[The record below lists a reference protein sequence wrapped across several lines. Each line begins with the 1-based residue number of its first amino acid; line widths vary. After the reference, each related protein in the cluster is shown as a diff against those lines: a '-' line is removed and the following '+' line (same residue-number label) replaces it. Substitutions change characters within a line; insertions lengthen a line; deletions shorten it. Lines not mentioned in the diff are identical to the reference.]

1 MGSWRLVYDGRY
13 RLIVGYDPELRSGG
27 FQVEPMAVKPEEAVR
42 MQRERPP
49 ILYDVRKNE
58 RDNLASDYPEIVG
71 RLVEYLQNSE
81 A

>member
-1 MGSWRLVYDGRY
+1 MDMTPQMQP
-13 RLIVGYDPELRSGG
+13 DPATSTAASVRPLEL
-27 FQVEPMAVKPEEAVR
+27 AI
-42 MQRERPP
+42 
-49 ILYDVRKNE
+49 ILPTLNE